1 MTRRICSVSL
11 RASRQRASVPSVST
25 LEAIVLGLVQ
35 GLTEFLPISSTGHIL
50 FVPALAGWPDPGAA
64 FSAVIQLGTMA
75 AVLVYFRADLW
86 RMALA
91 FLKSFTGDRP
101 LWKSEDSDGRIGWYI
116 VLGTIPIAIIGI
128 VFKDQIENNVRTL
141 SLVAIVMI
149 LFSFVLMAAD
159 LKGAQDRDV
168 KELTLKDGIIIG
180 LFQALALIPGV
191 SRSGSTISGGLFLGL
206 NRESAT
212 RYSFLLSV
220 PAVVLSGLFELRNIG
235 DSTGASVGIGPTVI
249 ATVLAFISGYF
260 AIAFLLRFVRTHNFS
275 VFVIYRVA
283 VGVLMLVLLA
293 TGAVS

>member
-1 MTRRICSVSL
+1 M
-11 RASRQRASVPSVST
+11 ST
-25 LEAIVLGLVQ
+25 LEAIVLGIVQ

-50 FVPALAGWPDPGAA
+50 YVPALAGWPDPGAA

-75 AVLVYFRADLW
+75 AVLVYFRNDLW
-86 RMALA
+86 RMAGA
-91 FLKSFTGDRP
+91 FVKSFGGDHE
-101 LWKSEDSDGRIGWYI
+101 LWRSSDTDGRLGWYI
-116 VLGTIPIAIIGI
+116 VLGTIPIAIVGL
-128 VFKDQIENNVRTL
+128 VFSDQIENNVRTL

-159 LKGAQDRDV
+159 LKGAQNRDV

-206 NRESAT
+206 DRESAT

-220 PAVVLSGLFELRNIG
+220 PAVVLSGVFELRKIG
-235 DSTGASVGIGPTVI
+235 DSTGASVGVAPTVI
-249 ATVLAFISGYF
+249 ATLLAFISGSL
-260 AIAFLLRFVRTHNFS
+260 ALAFLLRFVRTHNFS